1 VHNWYQ
7 LVSSAYATVLLEES
21 AAAYLMALEAAKA
34 GVSVIAPNSFAKSM
48 HMKDRVTVYLEITPS
63 SIAEALLLVYKNEK
77 IKGER
82 IQNGL
87 LFLQNINFTR
97 PLHLFKQL

>member
-1 VHNWYQ
+1 
-7 LVSSAYATVLLEES
+7 LVSSAYAIVLLGVG
-21 AAAYLMALEAAKA
+21 APAYFMSVEAAKA
-34 GVSVIAPNSFAKSM
+34 GVSVIAQDSFAKTM
-48 HMKDRVTVYLEITPS
+48 HMEDRVTRYLETTPS

-87 LFLQNINFTR
+87 LFLQNINFTQSF
-97 PLHLFKQL
+97 LLFKDI

>member
-1 VHNWYQ
+1 
-7 LVSSAYATVLLEES
+7 LVSSAYATILLEDR
-21 AAAYLMALEAAKA
+21 APAHLMALESAKA
-34 GVSVIAPNSFAKSM
+34 GVSVIAPDSFAKAM
-48 HMKDRVTVYLEITPS
+48 HMKDMVTAYPETTPA

-87 LFLQNINFTR
+87 LFLQNINFAP
-97 PLHLFKQL
+97 PLNLFTAL